1 MILQPFKPE
10 VEAFVQQ
17 ELESG
22 RYTNLNDLLEQA
34 IALLHKRSHHENWI
48 ETMRE
53 TVDGAIA
60 ELDRGEGIDGEQVIA
75 ELYDRLYQKAETIES

>member
-1 MILQPFKPE
+1 MILKPFKPE

-34 IALLHKRSHHENWI
+34 IALLHTRSHYDNWI

-60 ELDRGEGIDGEQVIA
+60 ELDQGEGRDGEEVIA
-75 ELYDRLYQKAETIES
+75 ELYDRLYQKAGTIKP

>member
-34 IALLHKRSHHENWI
+34 IALLHKRSHHESWI

-53 TVDGAIA
+53 TVDDAIA
-60 ELDRGEGIDGEQVIA
+60 ELDRGEGLDGEQVIA
-75 ELYDRLYQKAETIES
+75 ELYDRLYQKVETIES